1 MKINWMLL
9 YSYFPLWIIAGVVIF
24 DDKAPMIIFIICG
37 GVCGGL
43 ILAVSKVKGK
53 EKNCD

>member
-1 MKINWMLL
+1 MKINRTLL

-24 DDKAPMIIFIICG
+24 DNIASMIIFIICG

-43 ILAVSKVKGK
+43 ILAVNEFKGK
-53 EKNCD
+53 KCD